1 MKILILYSG
10 GLDSKIMEL
19 YAKINHP
26 NDEIKKV
33 WFDIGQEYSEKEMKC
48 LDSDVDIRKIDY
60 LKDFKCVGK
69 EGNPCGNIMIPGRN
83 AVLALLGASIYLPDE
98 IWLGALCGETHK
110 EATDKN
116 YEFLEKFNTFVNY
129 VLSPYTKKE
138 IKLRFPLADAGF
150 GKLDSVKWALE
161 NGYSDSLSIERI
173 DVDGNYEPNNCTW
186 ITMKK
191 QANNKRNT
199 IRISFEGEEKTLCDL
214 SRESN
219 IKRET
224 ILKRY
229 SKGYN
234 GKDLIFDR
242 IINNTSGIIGVSY
255 SNSQNNWRAYINK
268 DGKRVELGRRKD
280 KEKAIRL
287 RLKAELELYGENSP
301 QFELFDKYG
310 IRKE

>member
-161 NGYSDSLSIERI
+161 NGLTKEELLLTSSCLSGEK
-173 DVDGNYEPNNCTW
+173 GNCGVCIVCVGRWGIFTQLG
-186 ITMKK
+186 I
-191 QANNKRNT
+191 
-199 IRISFEGEEKTLCDL
+199 EEKYNKDL
-214 SRESN
+214 FEYEESLNYLREVLLNDYYDNYRKEEIIPALRKYFNTNDN
-219 IKRET
+219 IKICMYLEKL
-224 ILKRY
+224 IK
-229 SKGYN
+229 KG
-234 GKDLIFDR
+234 KC
-242 IINNTSGIIGVSY
+242 
-255 SNSQNNWRAYINK
+255 
-268 DGKRVELGRRKD
+268 
-280 KEKAIRL
+280 
-287 RLKAELELYGENSP
+287 
-301 QFELFDKYG
+301 
-310 IRKE
+310 

>member
-83 AVLALLGASIYLPDE
+83 AVLALLGSSIYLPDE

-116 YEFLEKFNTFVNY
+116 YEFLENFNTFVNY

-161 NGYSDSLSIERI
+161 NGLTKEELLLTSSCLSGEKGNCGVCIVCVRRWGIFKQLGIHEKYNNSLFFNKESLIYLKEI
-173 DVDGNYEPNNCTW
+173 
-186 ITMKK
+186 IT
-191 QANNKRNT
+191 N
-199 IRISFEGEEKTLCDL
+199 D
-214 SRESN
+214 
-219 IKRET
+219 
-224 ILKRY
+224 Y
-229 SKGYN
+229 Y
-234 GKDLIFDR
+234 
-242 IINNTSGIIGVSY
+242 
-255 SNSQNNWRAYINK
+255 
-268 DGKRVELGRRKD
+268 
-280 KEKAIRL
+280 
-287 RLKAELELYGENSP
+287 
-301 QFELFDKYG
+301 DKY
-310 IRKE
+310 RKEEIIPALKMQFKTEEINVILQKIELLIKWLPRKENEKCKLFI